1 MKFREFNDRRASQLA
16 QRAWTDRERKV
27 VWRGLTGR
35 FAIAIEPLLGLLF
48 MTFLTVGIVYRSQHV
63 PADRDLIKIAWI
75 FGLGAL
81 AFSGYFIAVLVAP
94 FLAYLQTFKPIYV
107 VDGYVRY
114 REPDGSSEIDGSGY
128 IATLLEDSSVA
139 CEWECFGNTKLP
151 NRTIPAH
158 VEFSRYVGIHK
169 IDGKSTGLLPD
180 EIPPLAV
187 GIAPRTGRHP
197 DR

>member
-1 MKFREFNDRRASQLA
+1 MKYRLFNDRRARLLA
-16 QRAWTDRERKV
+16 ARPWTEKERKV

-63 PADRDLIKIAWI
+63 AADRDLIKIAWI
-75 FGLGAL
+75 FGIGAV
-81 AFSGYFIAVLVAP
+81 AFLGYFIAVLVAP

-114 REPDGSSEIDGSGY
+114 REPDDASEIDASGY
-128 IATLLEDSSVA
+128 IATLFEDRTVA
-139 CEWECFGNTKLP
+139 CEWECFGKKPLP
-151 NRTIPAH
+151 NRTIAAH
-158 VEFSRYVGIHK
+158 VEFSKFVGIHK
-169 IDGKSTGLLPD
+169 IDGKSTGLLPE
-180 EIPPLAV
+180 EIPPFAV

-197 DR
+197 D